1 MKKRGKKI
9 GVGTCFCI
17 FILLIVALL
26 AITVGLGYYFFWP
39 KYQALIK
46 SSLPA
51 DGAWS
56 SFSPWSEC
64 STSCGLGQQS
74 RIRFCLNRK
83 NEGKPCEDSSEEQR
97 TCNAEKKCP
106 DCSRKCE
113 FGSLNKDCTKCTC
126 EDHRVTGKVSD
137 SSGQA
142 IAGASIRRKDYFIQT
157 LAYSDLN
164 GEFSIIGICSNG
176 KNSLMASKVGFNPSS
191 SIPVEIQERSS
202 RVEITLSKVSLP
214 RLLVNPQSKI
224 RFVGQSARLCCS
236 AQDDDS
242 GNFPL
247 RLFWYKNEELI
258 DEGERYNQTSTDLKL
273 VKIKKIGCG
282 NVYSVEICPST
293 RLQQG
298 NCAVTQQCAHPEQHL
313 FLDDEKCVDE
323 PSNYCCKVG
332 ESQKIEVPCPVPGR
346 PDASYAVPIQNSTSC
361 ACLPC
366 D

>member
-83 NEGKPCEDSSEEQR
+83 NKGKPCEDSSEEQR

-157 LAYSDLN
+157 LAYSD
-164 GEFSIIGICSNG
+164 
-176 KNSLMASKVGFNPSS
+176 FN
-191 SIPVEIQERSS
+191 
-202 RVEITLSKVSLP
+202 
-214 RLLVNPQSKI
+214 
-224 RFVGQSARLCCS
+224 